1 MKDSVALNAWF
12 DRLAASGTA
21 MSPHMPRLRDLARD
35 LDVVEFG
42 VKRGCSTVAFLC
54 SARSVWSVDLVPPR
68 PADMTA
74 WLTAAGGAWF
84 FQQGDTR
91 TITIPDCDLL
101 LVDANHTYAS
111 VAAELTRHAHRV
123 RRYLVFHDT
132 ITFGS
137 IGADAETGAHL
148 WTYVRG
154 QSVPHAAL
162 GVRPA
167 IDELMIRDPSW
178 YIAAHYTE
186 SHGLLVLERRS

>member
-1 MKDSVALNAWF
+1 MKDMHALTAWF
-12 DRLAASGTA
+12 TKLAASGTA
-21 MSPHMPRLRDLARD
+21 MSPHMVRLRDLARN

-54 SARSVWSVDLVPPR
+54 SANSVYSVDLVPPR
-68 PADMTA
+68 ASDLAQWTNAADGT
-74 WLTAAGGAWF
+74 WIF
-84 FQQGDTR
+84 HQGDTR
-91 TITIPDCDLL
+91 TIDIPECDLL

-111 VAAELTRHAHRV
+111 VAAELTRHASKVH
-123 RRYLVFHDT
+123 RYLVFHDT

-137 IGADAETGAHL
+137 IGANVETGDHL

-154 QSVPHAAL
+154 QSVPPAAL

-178 YIAAHYTE
+178 HIAAHYTD
-186 SHGLLVLERRS
+186 SHGLLVLERR